1 MCMEVVTPQSP
12 RHFWNLAALQLR
24 RELIDLAHHYFGP
37 EGLGTNHHTDGPDE
51 ARGQALERSAGEEEQ
66 PVSLE
71 EWRCFH
77 EWVEEPPEEDREVFD
92 LLWYQGLTQEQAAS
106 VLSVSL
112 STVKRAGRLHAC
124 ASVERCPGNGFG
136 RKDSHE
142 MSADLLADLLF
153 RWEEEYE
160 HGKDIP
166 AEELC
171 KHCPELTATLA
182 EQIATLKQADRLLKP
197 VSENHPSVLSS
208 GEGLGG
214 RYRLDSLIGEGGFGQ
229 VWRAFDLEL
238 HAPCG
243 REAAQGRS

>member
-1 MCMEVVTPQSP
+1 MPQTTLDTVQLLENLRLGDAQARNRLIDHACQRLRCLTHKMLRDYPGVRRWEQTDDVLHNAVMRLCRALEVVTPQSP

-77 EWVEEPPEEDREVFD
+77 EWVGALPEEDREVFD

-112 STVKRAGRLHAC
+112 STVKRRWQAARLRLGRA
-124 ASVERCPGNGFG
+124 
-136 RKDSHE
+136 
-142 MSADLLADLLF
+142 M
-153 RWEEEYE
+153 
-160 HGKDIP
+160 
-166 AEELC
+166 
-171 KHCPELTATLA
+171 
-182 EQIATLKQADRLLKP
+182 
-197 VSENHPSVLSS
+197 S
-208 GEGLGG
+208 GEWF
-214 RYRLDSLIGEGGFGQ
+214 R
-229 VWRAFDLEL
+229 
-238 HAPCG
+238 
-243 REAAQGRS
+243 